1 MDEQRTRPS
10 LLTVL
15 CILSFIWAGI
25 SIIAGMIGYGAMKM
39 MASGKIADMM
49 AQTGDTSAMA
59 KFEEAQ
65 AKVQQSGLSMD
76 QLASASLGGVALA
89 IVALIGVIMM
99 WKLRRT
105 GFFIYLAAQVIAFA
119 LPLMMGGKLD
129 MSWMAMIGAGLSLLF
144 IILYAVNLK
153 YMR

>member
-1 MDEQRTRPS
+1 
-10 LLTVL
+10 
-15 CILSFIWAGI
+15 
-25 SIIAGMIGYGAMKM
+25 
-39 MASGKIADMM
+39 
-49 AQTGDTSAMA
+49 MA

-105 GFFIYLAAQVIAFA
+105 GFFIYLAAQVIAFV

-153 YMR
+153 YMH